1 MIWILLFCCI
11 AFTLF
16 FFDNLIMLVGNYLTY
31 SMAPIRNK
39 TVTEVSKTVKRQSLI
54 STILIIICSI
64 LWTTFIYLW
73 N

>member
-16 FFDNLIMLVGNYLTY
+16 FFDNLIMLVGNYITY
-31 SMAPIRNK
+31 SMVAIRNK
-39 TVTEVSKTVKRQSLI
+39 TVTEVSKTVKIQSLI

>member
-1 MIWILLFCCI
+1 MYPCYMYSNTWFGFKFYHMMICSYEP
-11 AFTLF
+11 AFNS
-16 FFDNLIMLVGNYLTY
+16 DIKVYD
-31 SMAPIRNK
+31 

-64 LWTTFIYLW
+64 LWTAFIYLW

>member
-16 FFDNLIMLVGNYLTY
+16 FFDNLIVLVGNYLTY
-31 SMAPIRNK
+31 SMAAIRNK

-54 STILIIICSI
+54 NTILIIICSI
-64 LWTTFIYLW
+64 LWTAFIYLW

>member
-31 SMAPIRNK
+31 SMVAIRNK

-64 LWTTFIYLW
+64 LWTAFIYLW

>member
-1 MIWILLFCCI
+1 MIWTLLFLCI

-31 SMAPIRNK
+31 SMTAIRNK

-64 LWTTFIYLW
+64 LWTAFIYLW

>member
-16 FFDNLIMLVGNYLTY
+16 FFDNLIIFVGNYLTY
-31 SMAPIRNK
+31 SMAAIRNK
-39 TVTEVSKTVKRQSLI
+39 TVTEVSKTVKCQSLI
-54 STILIIICSI
+54 NTILIIICSI
-64 LWTTFIYLW
+64 LWTAFIYLW

>member
-1 MIWILLFCCI
+1 MIWILLFFYI

-16 FFDNLIMLVGNYLTY
+16 FFNNLIMLVGNYITY
-31 SMAPIRNK
+31 SMAAIRDK
-39 TVTEVSKTVKRQSLI
+39 TVTEVSKTVKRQSII

-64 LWTTFIYLW
+64 LWTAFIYLW

>member
-1 MIWILLFCCI
+1 MIWTLLFLCI

-31 SMAPIRNK
+31 SMEAIRNK